1 MRNAATAILV
11 PDNQGLR
18 KRWGSLAMLADRFGS
33 NDEGKPADAQEV
45 SSFSGEPGWDRT
57 SDPVIKSHVLY
68 RLSYGLER
76 VDNAPS
82 YVGFAGF
89 AQVASDRDHGSSIP
103 LIEHGEGGC
112 SQPAAPPFRQA

>member
-1 MRNAATAILV
+1 MGQLGDVSRSPA
-11 PDNQGLR
+11 GLPFVVAS
-18 KRWGSLAMLADRFGS
+18 K
-33 NDEGKPADAQEV
+33 AQEV
-45 SSFSGEPGWDRT
+45 SGFIGEPGWDRT

-89 AQVASDRDHGSSIP
+89 AQVASDRDYGSSIP

-112 SQPAAPPFRQA
+112 RRDHPSVKLKS